1 VQARGKT
8 KCGTYMKSCGIVFG
22 EHEAAS
28 ASISRAVIFDPD
40 LQNVSR
46 LDAGHYLYKAVT
58 IRLP

>member
-1 VQARGKT
+1 
-8 KCGTYMKSCGIVFG
+8 MKSCGIVFG